1 MSGILDSKTRVLD
14 SLITLEGRKQLMN
27 GGMNIKYVSFTD
39 GSVVYKED
47 LFNSGSSD
55 DATQRIQF
63 EASNLPQDRITF
75 DSNETGRINSSVGS
89 SLNAVIRGGYVY
101 EFSGSQITSEISDQI
116 HSSSINNFKKNLLI
130 SNIDPVFDDTEFGFA
145 SPGIGSDGVKFNIRG
160 NTSISRGDKLENTL
174 IDVYRDPKFSNKR
187 RYKFLP
193 PISKTTDPSID
204 KSSYASFSS
213 KVIAQYAPWGLVGG
227 EDSQLTIDEIFNN
240 HLRHVKSDLSRSFKF
255 NPTSNLNNI
264 MIQGFDNTVNDG
276 IILTTEKIVFVDY
289 GVHKTPKDNECVRAL
304 GITSDEVH
312 VIFAGKFYKKEI
324 QSTQSF
330 SFVHLFTLFF
340 G

>member
-14 SLITLEGRKQLMN
+14 TLITLEGRKQLMN

-63 EASNLPQDRITF
+63 EASNLPHDRITF
-75 DSNETGRINSSVGS
+75 GSNETGKVNASVESGLDISIRDGLINYREIQELTSSIKV
-89 SLNAVIRGGYVY
+89 
-101 EFSGSQITSEISDQI
+101 QISDQI
-116 HSSSINNFKKNLLI
+116 LSSSINNFKKNILI
-130 SNIDPVFDDTEFGFA
+130 SNIDPVFDDTDFGLTPQLSSGGIEF
-145 SPGIGSDGVKFNIRG
+145 DIRG
-160 NTSISRGDKLENTL
+160 NTSISRSDKFENTL
-174 IDVYRDPKFSNKR
+174 VDIYRDPKFSNNK

-193 PISKTTDPSID
+193 PISKTTDENID
-204 KSSYASFSS
+204 KSNYESFKSRL
-213 KVIAQYAPWGLVGG
+213 IAQYAPWGLIGG
-227 EDSQLTIDEIFNN
+227 EEGRLTIDEIFNN
-240 HLRHVKSDLSRSFKF
+240 HLKHVKSDLSRSFRF
-255 NPTSNLNNI
+255 DPTSNLNNI
-264 MIQGFDNTVNDG
+264 MIQGFDNIVNNE
-276 IILTTEKIVFVDY
+276 IIQSTEKIVFVDY
-289 GVHKTPKDNECVRAL
+289 GVHKTPKDNECVRIL

-312 VIFAGKFYKKEI
+312 VFFAGKFYKKETT
-324 QSTQSF
+324 SY